1 MKKRILSFA
10 LTLAMVLSMATVAF
24 ATDWETP
31 IDVVNVANV
40 GDNTYATLEDAFANA
55 NGAEVSLSGDLKVAD
70 LVLPEKAF

>member
-10 LTLAMVLSMATVAF
+10 LALAMVLSMATVAF

-40 GDNTYATLEDAFANA
+40 GDNTYATLEDAFADA
-55 NGAEVSLSGDLKVAD
+55 KSKPELA
-70 LVLPEKAF
+70 EKALAQLQETLGDY